1 MLKLTALSLRRGPRV
16 LFADATLTIHRGE
29 KVGVTGANGC
39 GKSSL
44 FALIRNELHADAG
57 DLRLPPNLVI
67 AHVAQET
74 PGIARSALDYALD
87 GDEELRDIERQL
99 AEAEQ
104 QNDGTRLGELHGRM
118 EQIEGY
124 AAPSRAARL
133 LHGLGFSDDK
143 IRLPVNEFSGGW
155 RMRLN
160 LARALMCRSDLLLLD
175 EPTNHLDLDAVI
187 WLQQWLQRYPGT
199 LLLISHDRDFLDEV
213 ADHILHVEQQQLSL
227 YTGNYSAFERMRA
240 EKLALQQSA
249 FESQQR
255 EIRHM
260 EDFVRRFRAKASKA
274 RQAQSR
280 IKALERMEYIAPA
293 HVDSPFHFSFLP
305 PKKLPSPLLTIDQA
319 SAGYTGVTIL
329 SDLSLSI
336 QAGARIG
343 LLGHNGAGKSTLIKL
358 IAGELEPL
366 AGEVIRSRDLQ
377 LGYFAQHQLEQL
389 SPEASP
395 LLHLQRL
402 DAKASEQSLRNYLGG
417 FGFSSEMALSPVAPF
432 SGGEKA
438 RLVLALL
445 IYQRPNLLLLD
456 EPTNHLDLEMRHAMT
471 MALQE
476 YEGALLV
483 VSHDRHLLRSVCD
496 ELMLVDNGKV
506 TEFDG
511 DLEDYRQ
518 WLNRAEE
525 SDPSKP
531 AQEKSDNSATARKER
546 KRREAEA
553 RQRLTPLRKE
563 LTKME
568 KELAT
573 LTQQRET
580 LEQRLAEPELYDAAN
595 AERLNKLLQEKAELA
610 RTTARCEEHWLEL
623 TDTLEQLQSGT

>member
-74 PGIARSALDYALD
+74 PGIARSALDYVLD

-104 QNDGTRLGELHGRM
+104 HNDGTRLGELHGRM

-133 LHGLGFSDDK
+133 LHGLGFPDDK

-160 LARALMCRSDLLLLD
+160 LAQALMCRSDLLLLD

-213 ADHILHVEQQQLSL
+213 ADHILHVEQQQLTL
-227 YTGNYSAFERMRA
+227 YTGNYTAFERMRA

-280 IKALERMEYIAPA
+280 IKALERMEQIAPA

-305 PKKLPSPLLTIDQA
+305 PRKLPSPLLTIDQA

-402 DAKASEQSLRNYLGG
+402 DAKASEQTLRNFLGG

-496 ELMLVDNGKV
+496 DLMLVDNGKV

-525 SDPSKP
+525 SEPSKP

-568 KELAT
+568 KELAN

-580 LEQRLAEPELYDAAN
+580 VEQRLAEPELYDADN
-595 AERLNKLLQEKAELA
+595 AERLKKLLQEKADLA
-610 RTTARCEEHWLEL
+610 RTTASCEERWLEL
-623 TDTLEQLQSGT
+623 TDTLERLQSEA

>member
-1 MLKLTALSLRRGPRV
+1 MLRLTSLSLRRGPRV

-74 PGIARSALDYALD
+74 PGTAQSALDYALD

-104 QNDGTRLGELHGRM
+104 HNDGSRLGELHGHM
-118 EQIEGY
+118 EHIEGY
-124 AAPSRAARL
+124 AAPARAARL
-133 LHGLGFSDDK
+133 LHGLGFADDK
-143 IRLPVNEFSGGW
+143 IHLPVNEFSGGW

-213 ADHILHVEQQQLSL
+213 ADHILHVEQQQLTL
-227 YTGNYSAFERMRA
+227 YTGNYTAFERMRA

-255 EIRHM
+255 EIKHM

-280 IKALERMEYIAPA
+280 VKALERMEQIAPA

-305 PKKLPSPLLTIDQA
+305 PKKLPSPLLTIDHA
-319 SAGYTGVTIL
+319 AAGYAGTPIL
-329 SDLSLSI
+329 SDLSFSL

-343 LLGHNGAGKSTLIKL
+343 LLGHNGAGKT
-358 IAGELEPL
+358 
-366 AGEVIRSRDLQ
+366 
-377 LGYFAQHQLEQL
+377 
-389 SPEASP
+389 
-395 LLHLQRL
+395 
-402 DAKASEQSLRNYLGG
+402 
-417 FGFSSEMALSPVAPF
+417 
-432 SGGEKA
+432 
-438 RLVLALL
+438 
-445 IYQRPNLLLLD
+445 
-456 EPTNHLDLEMRHAMT
+456 
-471 MALQE
+471 
-476 YEGALLV
+476 
-483 VSHDRHLLRSVCD
+483 
-496 ELMLVDNGKV
+496 
-506 TEFDG
+506 
-511 DLEDYRQ
+511 
-518 WLNRAEE
+518 
-525 SDPSKP
+525 
-531 AQEKSDNSATARKER
+531 
-546 KRREAEA
+546 
-553 RQRLTPLRKE
+553 
-563 LTKME
+563 
-568 KELAT
+568 
-573 LTQQRET
+573 
-580 LEQRLAEPELYDAAN
+580 
-595 AERLNKLLQEKAELA
+595 
-610 RTTARCEEHWLEL
+610 
-623 TDTLEQLQSGT
+623 